1 MNRSFAGRSMYRTAL
16 FSSVATLS
24 LLALAPT
31 AAFAQQVSASNTEE
45 IVVTGSRI
53 ARPNLT
59 QPNPVQ
65 VVNAETIQSLGL
77 TATVDVINQLP
88 QTQNNMTMS
97 TSNRFINGAGVSFA
111 NLRGLGE
118 YRTLTLIDGKRHVGS
133 LSGRNGSGGT
143 SLVDLNQIPPSLIDR
158 VEVVTG
164 GASAV
169 YGADAIAGVVNVILK
184 KNYEGAEIT
193 SEVKTSE
200 HGGYHVFNTN
210 GIIGTNI
217 ANGRGNI
224 TFGFD
229 YNVDKGLFGR
239 DRDFATQNITLTA
252 NPASKGPAD
261 GIPDRISLRPT
272 LSSTVAASGAPV
284 IKTALN
290 GNGSQYTWAFKPDG
304 SGIVTFN
311 RGFLL
316 NGKPTNT
323 TSVGDAASIGGDGAE
338 TSQYLTLRVPNNRLT
353 ANTLVTYQIAEN
365 LGFVKTVNFFAD
377 VKYANSRGATE
388 STPFTNNTGTAPSGN
403 GIDGISGTGSLVARA
418 DNPYLPADARAL
430 LAGAGITGSGTFQF
444 TRLNY
449 DWAGQR
455 EYHYEYNVFRAVT
468 GFNGELQNGWKY
480 EAYYNYGRNET
491 TLMNKDRV
499 TARLNQQIDSVVDPA
514 TGQIVCRD
522 PNARL
527 AGCVPINPF
536 KVGPLTAEQYNYAH
550 TTTKEIATLIQESAG
565 ANVTGDLFKY
575 RTPFSG
581 TVAPLSFAAG
591 VEWRRE
597 FSTDSTDWLAQ
608 QGSGFIYGNQNVG
621 PTGSYTAR
629 EAFMELGVPV
639 LRDLP
644 FAKAVDLDLAYR
656 YSKYSTSG
664 SANTWNA
671 RAAWAV
677 NDDVKFRGG
686 VARAVRAP
694 NIDDLFS
701 PAGDNFLGVS
711 DVCSI
716 ENIGANPNRA
726 ANCRANGVPVGF
738 DARNFGNPSV
748 RTGGN
753 RLLKPEIGTSVTAG
767 VVITPTFL
775 PGLNITADYWWVRIT
790 QGQAALDANSIIRA
804 CYDSGNAGACSLI
817 TRRPD
822 GSIFRINGST
832 TNLGKELVRGLDLGV
847 SYSFGLDRVGLKNYG
862 DLTVGFDGSWTPE
875 NIIIQNPTDLSTK
888 LYRAGSVG
896 YPRLKGTFRA
906 VWDWDALS
914 VTWQSRFIGESEMFP
929 NASLE
934 VADFHFIPTFWYH
947 DLSAKYR
954 WRNLTIFGGINN
966 LADKK
971 PPQVPFLYQGS
982 YQGGSYSTFPVT
994 SGGAASYDAIGR
1006 AFFMGAT
1013 VKF

>member
-1 MNRSFAGRSMYRTAL
+1 M
-16 FSSVATLS
+16 
-24 LLALAPT
+24 ALAT
-31 AAFAQQVSASNTEE
+31 SASAQTTTTTSTEE

-77 TATVDVINQLP
+77 TTTVDVINQLP
-88 QTQNNMTMS
+88 QTQNNLTMS

-118 YRTLTLIDGKRHVGS
+118 YRTLTLVDGKRHVGS

-169 YGADAIAGVVNVILK
+169 YGADAVAGVVNIILK

-193 SEVKTSE
+193 SEIKESE
-200 HGGYHVFNTN
+200 HGGYHAFNTN
-210 GIIGTNI
+210 GVFGVNVG
-217 ANGRGNI
+217 NGRGNI

-229 YNVDKGLFGR
+229 YNNDKGLFGR
-239 DRDFATQNITLTA
+239 DRDFATQNISLLT
-252 NPASKGPAD
+252 NPASKSATD
-261 GIPDRISLRPT
+261 GIFDRLSYRPT
-272 LSSTVAASGAPV
+272 VSSTVAATGAPV
-284 IKTALN
+284 IKTALR
-290 GNGSQYTWAFKPDG
+290 GAGSQYTFAFKPDG
-304 SGIVTFN
+304 TGIVPFN
-311 RGFLL
+311 RGFLP
-316 NGKPTNT
+316 NGTPTNT
-323 TSVGDAASIGGDGAE
+323 TSVGDAQAIGGDGAE
-338 TSQYLTLRVPNNRLT
+338 TSQYLTLRVPNTRVV
-353 ANTLVTYQIAEN
+353 ANTLINYQLAEN
-365 LGFVKTVNFFAD
+365 LGFVKTINFFAD
-377 VKYANSRGATE
+377 VKYADSRGATE
-388 STPFTNNTGTAPSGN
+388 STPFTNGTGTAPTGN
-403 GIDGISGTGSLVARA
+403 GTDGISGTGSLVARA

-430 LAGAGITGSGTFQF
+430 LAGAGITGAGTFQF
-444 TRLNY
+444 TRLNN
-449 DWAGQR
+449 DWGGQR
-455 EYHYEYNVFRAVT
+455 EYHYEYQVFRAVT

-480 EAYYNYGRNET
+480 EAFYDYGRNQT
-491 TLMNKDRV
+491 SLLNKDRV
-499 TARLNQQIDSVVDPA
+499 TARINQQLDAAVDP
-514 TGQIVCRD
+514 TSGQIVCRD
-522 PNARL
+522 PAAQA

-536 KVGPLTAEQYNYAH
+536 KVGPLTQAQYNYAH
-550 TTTKEIATLIQESAG
+550 VITKEIATLIQESAG
-565 ANVTGDLFKY
+565 ANLSGDIFKY

-597 FSTDSTDWLAQ
+597 YGTDNTDYLAQ

-621 PTGSYTAR
+621 PTGSYTSR
-629 EAFMELGVPV
+629 EAYLELGIPV

-671 RAAWAV
+671 RAVWAI
-677 NDDVKFRGG
+677 NDDVKVRGG

-694 NIDDLFS
+694 NLDDLFS
-701 PAGDNFLGVS
+701 PAGDNFLGVL

-716 ENIGANPNRA
+716 TDIGNNPNRT

-738 DARNFGNPSV
+738 DSRNFSNPSV

-753 RLLKPEIGTSVTAG
+753 PALKPEIGSTFTAG
-767 VVITPTFL
+767 VVFTPTFV
-775 PGLNITADYWWVRIT
+775 PGLTVTADYWWVRIT
-790 QGQAALDANSIIRA
+790 NGQASLDANSLIRA
-804 CYDSGNAGACSLI
+804 CYDTGNPVACGAI
-817 TRRPD
+817 TRRA
-822 GSIFRINGST
+822 GSGEIFRINGT
-832 TNLGKELVRGLDLGV
+832 VQNIGKELTRGLDLGV
-847 SYSFGLDRVGLKNYG
+847 QYSFGLDRVGLKNYG
-862 DLTVGFDGSWTPE
+862 DLTVGFDGTWNPE
-875 NIIIQNPTDLSTK
+875 NIIIQNPADLSSK
-888 LYRAGSVG
+888 LYRAGTVG
-896 YPRLKGTFRA
+896 YPHLRGTFRA

-929 NASLE
+929 NASNE
-934 VADFHFIPTFWYH
+934 VADFHNIPTFWYH

-954 WRNLTIFGGINN
+954 WRNLTFFGGINN

-971 PPQVPFLYQGS
+971 PPQYAFLYQGS

-994 SGGAASYDAIGR
+994 TGGGGAYDPIGR
-1006 AFFMGAT
+1006 AFFAGAT
-1013 VKF
+1013 IKF

>member
-1 MNRSFAGRSMYRTAL
+1 MNRSFAGRSMHRTAL
-16 FSSVATLS
+16 FSTVATLS

-31 AAFAQQVSASNTEE
+31 AAFAQQAPGTEE

-65 VVNAETIQSLGL
+65 VVNAETIQSLGI
-77 TATVDVINQLP
+77 TTTVDVINQLP

-118 YRTLTLIDGKRHVGS
+118 YRTLTLVDGKRHVGS

-169 YGADAIAGVVNVILK
+169 YGADAVAGVVNIILK

-200 HGGYHVFNTN
+200 HGGYHEFNTN
-210 GIIGTNI
+210 GIFGVNVG
-217 ANGRGNI
+217 NGRGNI

-229 YNVDKGLFGR
+229 YNNDKGLFGR
-239 DRDFATQNITLTA
+239 DRDYALQNLTLTP
-252 NPASKGPAD
+252 NPLSKGPAD
-261 GIPDRISLRPT
+261 GIPDRVTYGPT
-272 LSSTVAASGAPV
+272 LSSVIAANGAPV
-284 IKTALN
+284 IKNALR
-290 GNGSQYTWAFKPDG
+290 GAGSQYTIAFKPDG
-304 SGIVTFN
+304 SGLATFN
-311 RGFLL
+311 RGAIL
-316 NGKPTNT
+316 NPPAAGST
-323 TSVGDAASIGGDGAE
+323 TATGDLTTVGGDGVNN
-338 TSQYLTLRVPNNRLT
+338 SQFLTLRVPNTRMV
-353 ANTLVTYQIAEN
+353 ADTLINYQLAEN
-365 LGFVKTVNFFAD
+365 LGFVRTVNFFAD
-377 VKYANSRGATE
+377 VKYADSRGATE
-388 STPFTNNTGTAPSGN
+388 STPFSNTQGTTPTGN
-403 GIDGISGTGSLVARA
+403 GTDGISGTGALSIRG

-430 LAGAGITGSGTFQF
+430 LASNGITGANTFQI
-444 TRLNY
+444 TRLNN

-455 EYHYEYNVFRAVT
+455 EYHYEYQVFRAVT
-468 GFNGELQNGWKY
+468 GLNGDLQNGWKY
-480 EAYYNYGRNET
+480 EAYYDYGRNQT
-491 TLMNKDRV
+491 SLLNKDRV
-499 TARLNQQIDSVVDPA
+499 TARLNQQLDSTVVN
-514 TGQIVCRD
+514 GQIVCRD
-522 PNARL
+522 PAAQA

-536 KVGPLTAEQYNYAH
+536 VVGPLSPAQYNYAH
-550 TTTKEIATLIQESAG
+550 VTTKELATLVQESAG
-565 ANVTGDLFKY
+565 ANLTGDLFKY

-597 FSTDSTDWLAQ
+597 YSTDSTDYLAQ

-621 PTGSYTAR
+621 PTGSYTSR
-629 EAFMELGVPV
+629 EAYLELGVPV
-639 LRDLP
+639 IRDLP

-671 RAAWAV
+671 RATWAF
-677 NDDVKFRGG
+677 NDDVKIRGG

-694 NIDDLFS
+694 NLDDLFS
-701 PAGDNFLGVS
+701 PAGDNFLGVT

-716 ENIGANPNRA
+716 QNIGNNPNRA
-726 ANCRANGVPVGF
+726 ANCRAAGVPVGY
-738 DARNFGNPSV
+738 DANNFTNPSV

-753 RLLKPEIGTSVTAG
+753 PALKPEIGSTFTAG
-767 VVITPTFL
+767 VVLTPTFL

-790 QGQAALDANSIIRA
+790 NGQAALDANSLVRA
-804 CYDSGNAGACSLI
+804 CYDAGTPAACGAI
-817 TRRPD
+817 RRRAD
-822 GSIFRINGST
+822 GSLFQINGT
-832 TNLGKELVRGLDLGV
+832 TQNIGKELTRGVDLSV
-847 SYSFGLDRVGLKNYG
+847 SYSFGLDRVGLRNYG
-862 DLTVGFDGSWTPE
+862 DLTVGFDGTWNPE
-875 NIIIQNPTDLSTK
+875 NIIIQNPADLSSK
-888 LYRAGSVG
+888 LYRAGTVG
-896 YPRLKGTFRA
+896 YPRLRGTFRA

-914 VTWQSRFIGESEMFP
+914 VSWQSRFIGESQMFP
-929 NASLE
+929 ASSPE
-934 VADFHFIPTFWYH
+934 VADFVNIPTTWYH
-947 DLSAKYR
+947 DISAKYR
-954 WRNLTIFGGINN
+954 WRNLTFFGGINN

-971 PPQVPFLYQGS
+971 PPQYPFLYQGS

-994 SGGAASYDAIGR
+994 TGGGGAYDPIGR
-1006 AFFMGAT
+1006 AFFAGAT
-1013 VKF
+1013 IKF